1 MRSLPSHRKL
11 IVESIKRGNNINV
24 VAKVF
29 GVCRQTASKWFH
41 GKEHRGN
48 SRFLDKPRKPKESKI
63 TLEVELAI
71 LAMRTLFEWGTG
83 RIQQGL
89 MNLPQFAK
97 EALQNTV
104 ENVKLSRTAINN
116 VLKKHKL
123 NGYKRK
129 EKKWKFF
136 RAEIPN
142 ELWRIDIKGPCRLQ
156 GKNYYF
162 LVCIDDYSRYML
174 LAEQFDRA
182 LNTNDVIRAVER
194 LGIKPKN
201 ILSDNGPQFKQQWGM
216 WCKRNGIKP
225 LFAHPYYPQDKG
237 KVERSIRT
245 IAEEFINLIIK
256 FPNWI
261 NGLIKEYVKWYNE
274 KRFHRGINDYPVRL
288 YVKLET

>member
-1 MRSLPSHRKL
+1 MRLLPSTRKL
-11 IVESIKRGNNINV
+11 IAESIKRGNNINV
-24 VAKVF
+24 VAEVF
-29 GVCRQTASKWFH
+29 GVCRQTASKWFY

-71 LAMRTLFEWGTG
+71 LAMRTLFEWGTA

-89 MNLPQFAK
+89 LNLPDFQK

-104 ENVKLSRTAINN
+104 ENVRLSRTTINN

-123 NGYKRK
+123 NGYKQTT
-129 EKKWKFF
+129 KKWKFF
-136 RAEIPN
+136 RAEAPN
-142 ELWRIDIKGPCRLQ
+142 ELWQIDIKGPFTLQ

-174 LAEQFDRA
+174 LAEQFDHA
-182 LNTNDVIRAVER
+182 LNTNDVIKAVEKV
-194 LGIKPKN
+194 GIKPKN
-201 ILSDNGPQFKQQWGM
+201 ILSDNGPQFKRQWEK
-216 WCKRNGIKP
+216 WCKITGIEP

-261 NGLIKEYVKWYNE
+261 NGLIKDYVKWYNE
-274 KRFHRGINDYPVRL
+274 KRFHRGINAFPSEL
-288 YVKLET
+288 YVNLET